1 MPFWR
6 VQGGRMWGRQD
17 AWPHCWVPVT
27 TDTPRVWTCAT
38 ALQSDALWVNQ
49 HLPVM
54 LQLSLSLTIP
64 HYLCKWTTK
73 LQTISNLPKKKDSPQ
88 GLFYNFPAL
97 TCTESFYD
105 AADIFDASLF
115 ITTFFMTL
123 LYGSTQIFQFRRSN
137 TEASTWGE
145 GDLTYNSRKC
155 APETQKTNYKVD
167 VVVWKMAAASFRS
180 TE

>member
-17 AWPHCWVPVT
+17 AWPHCGVPVT
-27 TDTPRVWTCAT
+27 TDTPRIWTCAT

-54 LQLSLSLTIP
+54 LQLSLSLMIP

-73 LQTISNLPKKKDSPQ
+73 LQTISNLPIKEDSPQ
-88 GLFYNFPAL
+88 GLFFNNFSAF

-105 AADIFDASLF
+105 AAN
-115 ITTFFMTL
+115 FFML
-123 LYGSTQIFQFRRSN
+123 ACLSFFYDSTQIYKFRSSN
-137 TEASTWGE
+137 IEASTWGE
-145 GDLTYNSRKC
+145 GDLTYNSRKS
-155 APETQKTNYKVD
+155 APETQKTNYKVG
-167 VVVWKMAAASFRS
+167 VIVWNMAAASFRS